1 MENILVDA
9 KKIGKNFSFLFSE
22 NILRLGIGFFL
33 SVWMA
38 RHLGPEGYGKFTY
51 VISLINLF
59 LPLYILGSD
68 ETIIKLFI
76 DRPQQKSELMG
87 TGALIKGA
95 GALFSVLIINGVA
108 FFLRAEDPIMRNMIL
123 VYSIAMS
130 FQVFGIINNYYQ
142 SKVEE
147 GKTSLIRNLVLIPIS
162 LAKVAFIYLG
172 YSWESFI
179 WLSGLEV
186 ILAGV
191 FYLILFIKSEEIG
204 LSWSFNSSLLKDALK
219 LCLPFLVVIFLE
231 QSLFK
236 IDQIMVGEILGDQVL
251 GQYGAANKLINLWNF
266 VPLTLLSSVYP
277 LLVKGFST
285 NKEQYFHHRKILFSS
300 LFWFSLI
307 FAISVTFIGEHLV
320 SLLYGE
326 KYPLTGGLVRLYS
339 WITALSY
346 FSIVRSKL
354 LLIEG
359 KWGQNIFLMLSV
371 FISNIIFNY
380 FLIRKFQV
388 FGAVYGTLISLG
400 VGILLMALFENGRR
414 IVWDWRTGILLGP
427 KLLLDKLR

>member
-1 MENILVDA
+1 MVDA

-22 NILRLGIGFFL
+22 NILRLSIGFFL

-38 RHLGPEGYGKFTY
+38 RHLGPESYGRFTY
-51 VISLINLF
+51 VISLVNLF

-76 DRPQQKSELMG
+76 DRPTQKNDLMG
-87 TGALIKGA
+87 TGAIVKGG
-95 GALFSVLIINGVA
+95 GALLSIVFINGVA
-108 FFLRAEDPIMRNMIL
+108 YLIRTEDQVMKTMIL
-123 VYSIAMS
+123 VYSLAMS
-130 FQVFGIINNYYQ
+130 FQFLGIINNYYQ

-147 GKTSLIRNLVLIPIS
+147 GKTSLIRNLVLVPIS
-162 LAKVAFIYLG
+162 IAKVFFIYIG
-172 YSWESFI
+172 FGWESFI

-186 ILAGV
+186 ILAGLL
-191 FYLILFIKSEEIG
+191 YLIFFIKSEDIG
-204 LSWSFNSSLLKDALK
+204 LKWSFNYLLLMDILK

-236 IDQIMVGEILGDQVL
+236 IDQLMVGEILGDQVL

-266 VPLTLLSSVYP
+266 VPLTLLSSIYP
-277 LLVKGFST
+277 LLVKGFSGD
-285 NKEQYFHHRKILFSS
+285 KKQYIYYRRLLFSA
-300 LFWFSLI
+300 LLWFSLL
-307 FAISVTFIGEHLV
+307 FAISVTVVGEHLV

-326 KYPLTGGLVRLYS
+326 KYSLTGGLVRLYS
-339 WITALSY
+339 WITILSY

-371 FISNIIFNY
+371 FLTNIIFNY
-380 FLIRKFQV
+380 FLISKFEV
-388 FGAVYGTLISLG
+388 YGAVYGTLLSLSI
-400 VGILLMALFENGRR
+400 GILLMILFKTGRQ
-414 IVWDWRTGILLGP
+414 IIWDWGASIFLGP
-427 KLLLDKLR
+427 KVLFGKLR